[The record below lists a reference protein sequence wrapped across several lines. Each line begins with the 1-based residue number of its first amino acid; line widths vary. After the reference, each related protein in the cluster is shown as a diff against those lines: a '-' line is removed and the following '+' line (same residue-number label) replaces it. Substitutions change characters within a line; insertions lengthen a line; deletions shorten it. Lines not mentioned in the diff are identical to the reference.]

1 MPHTD
6 MLLMPE
12 RLLLNDEMY
21 VMGDGEGLGWCR
33 AAGRQGWSFGRLVL
47 LVRIWVAGRGFG
59 GKFNSMWTLEKY
71 DDDENRH
78 NYFQRDGWPQWMR
91 ESEMELRLNWDLE
104 WKSMVWSDVVYEIL
118 FLFFR
123 QIENGMICWLHT
135 RRSFIDFNDLMITI
149 LIFPPFCFQSFHF
162 SSGLP
167 FGRELPLF
175 VIISLAVS
183 LPFVQSLSILDTSIP
198 CPSYI

>member
-21 VMGDGEGLGWCR
+21 VMGYGEVLGWCR

-91 ESEMELRLNWDLE
+91 ESGIGLRLRLGME
-104 WKSMVWSDVVYEIL
+104 EYGMVWCSLWNIVFIL
-118 FLFFR
+118 R
-123 QIENGMICWLHT
+123 QIENGMFCWLHT

-183 LPFVQSLSILDTSIP
+183 LPSVQSLSFLDTSIP